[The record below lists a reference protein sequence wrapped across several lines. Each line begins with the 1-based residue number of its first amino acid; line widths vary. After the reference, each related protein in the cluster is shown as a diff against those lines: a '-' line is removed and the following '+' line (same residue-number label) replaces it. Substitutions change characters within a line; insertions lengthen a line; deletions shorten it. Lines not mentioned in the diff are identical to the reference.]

1 MKQEKS
7 TILDKLGKDPG
18 FRVPEHYFEDFS
30 RQLLQSLPDVEI
42 TEDKAKPT
50 LWVRLRPFVYMAAM
64 FAGVWCMMTIFNM
77 TNGTA
82 EMDQRAAEISHGILN
97 EKNAEE
103 FILGGE
109 VSDYDLFIYDDSVA
123 MDNDDTPAN

>member
-1 MKQEKS
+1 MKTEEAQ
-7 TILDKLGKDPG
+7 ILARAGKQPG
-18 FRVPEHYFEDFS
+18 FTVPEGYFDNLTARVME
-30 RQLLQSLPDVEI
+30 QLPDVEI
-42 TEDKAKPT
+42 TEVDVKPT
-50 LWVRLRPFVYMAAM
+50 LWMRVRPYVYLAAM